1 MDKPPLHDPKPR
13 VLVVDDNAD
22 AADILATLL
31 ALFDCTVKVAYSG
44 SEALALGDALR
55 PQLVILDIAM
65 PDMDGCETAR
75 RMRAQSW
82 GKQARIAALSAWS
95 VDDTPCCTTRAGMD
109 YHFIKPIRVDALV
122 EILAG
127 LRP

>member
-1 MDKPPLHDPKPR
+1 MDIPPLYQPKPR

-31 ALFDCTVKVAYSG
+31 AAFDCTVKVAYSG

-65 PDMDGCETAR
+65 PDMDGCETAL
-75 RMRAQSW
+75 RMRARSW
-82 GKQARIAALSAWS
+82 GQQARIAALTAWS
-95 VDDTPCCTTRAGMD
+95 VDDTPCCTTQAGMD

-122 EILAG
+122 AILAG